1 MTKFRGRMEF
11 SFSYPLYDTPYISL
25 TNMDD
30 YFIDIRR
37 RACKSAPRVML
48 KQLGGSGRGMELRVW
63 GVSGNALRR
72 KLVVLFTVGVF
83 YGRDAGRPVWRPAS
97 LNALHLVWGGVH
109 LGSWGETSALGM
121 VRCGGSLEKKL
132 PRRKYSIRSQE
143 YCFFK
148 FNSFFFII
156 IIVPQWRHAN
166 FVTHFRKY

>member
-48 KQLGGSGRGMELRVW
+48 KQLGGSGWGMELRVW

-97 LNALHLVWGGVH
+97 LNALHLVWGG
-109 LGSWGETSALGM
+109 STSVAGARR
-121 VRCGGSLEKKL
+121 VPWEWYGVAVVWKKNYLEE
-132 PRRKYSIRSQE
+132 SI
-143 YCFFK
+143 
-148 FNSFFFII
+148 
-156 IIVPQWRHAN
+156 A
-166 FVTHFRKY
+166 